1 MPVVHLTN
9 KNFKHV
15 AIDSQ
20 KPVLIDFWAE
30 WCAPCRRQSSIIEQL
45 ADELDGTA
53 IVAKLDVDAN
63 PELAGQFSVMSI
75 PTLVTMKAGKI
86 VGSKTG
92 VTSRE
97 ELLKMISSAK

>member
-1 MPVVHLTN
+1 MSVVHLTN
-9 KNFKHV
+9 KNFKQV
-15 AIDSQ
+15 AVDSQ

-97 ELLKMISSAK
+97 ELLKMINSAK